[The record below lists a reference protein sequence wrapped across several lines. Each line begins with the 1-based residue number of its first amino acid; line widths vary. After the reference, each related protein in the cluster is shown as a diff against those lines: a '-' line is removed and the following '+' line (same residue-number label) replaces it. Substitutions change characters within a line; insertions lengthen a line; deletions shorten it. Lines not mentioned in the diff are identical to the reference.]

1 MDHVESLAYSRLV
14 GGVPRLSVP
23 IGLGEIAGLCWLGGG
38 DISQDLV
45 GALGRVMV
53 FRVAALL

>member
-23 IGLGEIAGLCWLGGG
+23 IGLGEVAGLCWWGGG
-38 DISQDLV
+38 ILARTWSEHSGVSWFLE
-45 GALGRVMV
+45 
-53 FRVAALL
+53 